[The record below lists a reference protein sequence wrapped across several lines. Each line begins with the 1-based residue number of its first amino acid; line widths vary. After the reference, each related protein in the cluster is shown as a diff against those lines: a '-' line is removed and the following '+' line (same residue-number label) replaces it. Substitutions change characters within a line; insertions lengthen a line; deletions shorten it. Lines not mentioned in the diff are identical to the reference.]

1 MRKLILFLLFA
12 LSFSLFAIDS
22 SRLDFTAYNNQDFST
37 EGTLKISVKDLISNS
52 YSNSISSFVTQLKNP
67 TLNSEF
73 DAFQILVKSNI
84 GNKVSISVSVSD
96 FENPRF
102 PNDKLSVNLSVN
114 KSECSVLSYIY
125 TTYDWFSSYYAR
137 RIYTLRAIL
146 NGLNFSTYF
155 TYVQGTGSKVNGN
168 GKFDESSIVYDDTV
182 YTYSDKGIVYQIS
195 NTAELYMTYNMTLDE
210 DEYNN
215 LPEGVEF
222 TSNVVINIEVEAW
235 RK

>member
-1 MRKLILFLLFA
+1 MRKLFLLIL
-12 LSFSLFAIDS
+12 LSLAFSLFASDS

-37 EGTLKISVKDLISNS
+37 EGTLKISVKDKISS
-52 YSNSISSFVTQLKNP
+52 AEANSIDSFVTQLKNP
-67 TLNSEF
+67 TLNTEF
-73 DAFQILVKSNI
+73 EAFYILVESNT
-84 GNKVSISVSVSD
+84 GNKVYVSVSVSD

-125 TTYDWFSSYYAR
+125 TTYDWNKSYYAR
-137 RIYTLRAIL
+137 RRYTLRAIV

-222 TSNVVINIEVEAW
+222 TSNVVINIEVDA
-235 RK
+235 

>member
-52 YSNSISSFVTQLKNP
+52 YANSISSFVTQLKNP

-73 DAFQILVKSNI
+73 DAFQILVESNI
-84 GNKVSISVSVSD
+84 GDNVSVSVSVSD

-125 TTYDWFSSYYAR
+125 TTYDWNKSYYAR
-137 RIYTLRAIL
+137 RRYTLRAIV

-222 TSNVVINIEVEAW
+222 TSNVVINIEVEA
-235 RK
+235 

>member
-73 DAFQILVKSNI
+73 EAFQILVKSNI

-102 PNDKLSVNLSVN
+102 PNDKLSVNLGYLYENIVAQCLAS
-114 KSECSVLSYIY
+114 
-125 TTYDWFSSYYAR
+125 
-137 RIYTLRAIL
+137 
-146 NGLNFSTYF
+146 
-155 TYVQGTGSKVNGN
+155 NGN
-168 GKFDESSIVYDDTV
+168 ELFYHTIMNENSKHNYEVDFILARKNKIIPIEVKSSGYKTHKSLDVFTEKYSGRIWKRYLV
-182 YTYSDKGIVYQIS
+182 YTKDMSKDQDIFCVPVYMVPF
-195 NTAELYMTYNMTLDE
+195 L
-210 DEYNN
+210 
-215 LPEGVEF
+215 
-222 TSNVVINIEVEAW
+222 
-235 RK
+235 

>member
-73 DAFQILVKSNI
+73 EAFQILVKSNI

-114 KSECSVLSYIY
+114 KSECSILSYIY

-137 RIYTLRAIL
+137 RIYTLRAIV

-155 TYVQGTGSKVNGN
+155 TYVQGKSDKVNGN
-168 GKFDESSIVYDDTV
+168 VNNNSFVYGDTD
-182 YTYSDKGIVYQIS
+182 YTYFGKGVVYQIS
-195 NTAELYMTYNMTLDE
+195 NTARLYVTYKMILDE
-210 DEYNN
+210 EEYNN

-222 TSNVVINIEVEAW
+222 TSNVVINIEVEA
-235 RK
+235 

>member
-73 DAFQILVKSNI
+73 EAFQILVKSNI

-125 TTYDWFSSYYAR
+125 TTYDWNKSYYAR
-137 RIYTLRAIL
+137 RRYTLRAIL

-168 GKFDESSIVYDDTV
+168 GKFDETSIVYDDTV

-195 NTAELYMTYNMTLDE
+195 NTAELYMTYNMILDE

-222 TSNVVINIEVEAW
+222 ISNVVINIEVDA
-235 RK
+235 

>member
-1 MRKLILFLLFA
+1 MRKLILLLLFA

-22 SRLDFTAYNNQDFST
+22 SRLDFTAYNKQDFST
-37 EGTLKISVKDLISNS
+37 EGTLIISVKDLISNS
-52 YSNSISSFVTQLKNP
+52 YANSIDSFVTQLKNP

-73 DAFQILVKSNI
+73 GAFQILVKSNI

-125 TTYDWFSSYYAR
+125 TTYDWFKSYYAR
-137 RIYTLRAIL
+137 RRYTLRAIV

-155 TYVQGTGSKVNGN
+155 TYVQGIGSKVNGN
-168 GKFDESSIVYDDTV
+168 GRFDENSIVYGETD
-182 YTYSDKGIVYQIS
+182 YTYFGKGVVYQIS

-210 DEYNN
+210 EEYNN

-222 TSNVVINIEVEAW
+222 TSNVVINIEVEA
-235 RK
+235 